1 LEEVDMSESE
11 KATIPSQELTQ
22 RVITRLMKKNL
33 LSKEEALKIESKVAE
48 GKMQSAD
55 WKLVFEKSLNFHKT
69 SKKE

>member
-1 LEEVDMSESE
+1 MSQSE
-11 KATIPSQELTQ
+11 KILVPSQELTQ
-22 RVITRLMKKNL
+22 RIISRLTKKNL

>member
-1 LEEVDMSESE
+1 MSESE
-11 KATIPSQELTQ
+11 KTLTPARELTQ
-22 RVITRLMKKNL
+22 RIISRLIKKNL

-55 WKLVFEKSLNFHKT
+55 WKLTFEKSLDLHKT